1 MCEEWQENE
10 ERKTGRGG
18 IGCVIVPSRIRNG
31 PASSRTVS
39 RKTRHSALKRVSTEW
54 MKHRRSSVESM
65 EALETLVGVV
75 DLVDLTAG
83 FSAHWGSAT
92 RRSARAFSDAPEER
106 RPRSVAARRP
116 VVPPAFIVSER
127 IKAGPFSLSVR
138 RRRFAGLNEKRRF
151 RDSACFSAESA
162 ASARSSRRSRRA
174 LSRDVL

>member
-65 EALETLVGVV
+65 EALETLAGVV
-75 DLVDLTAG
+75 DLVGLT
-83 FSAHWGSAT
+83 WGS
-92 RRSARAFSDAPEER
+92 
-106 RPRSVAARRP
+106 RPTG
-116 VVPPAFIVSER
+116 VPPRDEVLEPSAMR
-127 IKAGPFSLSVR
+127 QRKGARGQSLHVAPLSLR
-138 RRRFAGLNEKRRF
+138 P
-151 RDSACFSAESA
+151 
-162 ASARSSRRSRRA
+162 SS
-174 LSRDVL
+174 